1 MPRPR
6 VPDWVGPA
14 WGRARIVLAV
24 ITPLGWGVLATGVVA
39 WVLGVRL
46 GWQEALVI
54 GFACLVAMVLATVFT
69 LGRALVRVDVGLHP
83 ERVIVGNPAAGQ
95 VTVTNTARRRL
106 FPIRLELVVGLAT
119 AMFDLPSLGSD
130 QSHEELFVVP
140 THRRA
145 VIEVGP
151 ATTVRGD
158 PLGLLRNSV
167 EWAGV
172 KELFVHPRISLLES
186 LGAGFLR
193 DLEGNTTNDISMSD
207 LAFHTLRDYEPGDDR
222 RYVHWRSTART
233 GRLLVRQ
240 FVDTRRSHVTVV
252 VDGTKASYRT
262 EDDFETAISV
272 AGSLSVRAL
281 RDEQDTTMLASDRTI
296 AGRTPRLL
304 LDDLAR
310 VAPMDRP
317 LSEHAAHAWRLA
329 ADTSIAVL
337 VTGALMPFTDLRR
350 AAAIF
355 PPSVRTLAMVI
366 NGAGSTGISDAGQL
380 TVLTIPTLDDL
391 PGVMRAVLAR

>member
-1 MPRPR
+1 MPLL
-6 VPDWVGPA
+6 
-14 WGRARIVLAV
+14 ARGASVWRGVRTVLAV
-24 ITPLGWGVLATGVVA
+24 ITALGWAVLLAGVIAWIGGALA
-39 WVLGVRL
+39 
-46 GWQEALVI
+46 GWDEALVI
-54 GFACLVAMVLATVFT
+54 AAGCLVTLLLAGAFT
-69 LGRALVRVDVGLHP
+69 IGRAVVDVSVTLRP
-83 ERVIVGNPAAGQ
+83 ERVVVGNPAAGQ
-95 VTVTNTARRRL
+95 VSITNTARRRL
-106 FPIRLELVVGLAT
+106 LPLRLELTVGYAT
-119 AMFDLPSLGSD
+119 AMFDLPSLGHG
-130 QSHEELFVVP
+130 QRHEELFVVP

-158 PLGLLRNSV
+158 PIGLLRNSV

-252 VDGTKASYRT
+252 VDGRQSSYRT

-272 AGSLSVRAL
+272 AGSLAVRAL
-281 RDEQDTTMLASDRTI
+281 RDEQDTTVLASDRVS
-296 AGRTPRLL
+296 AARTPRLL
-304 LDDLAR
+304 LDDLCR
-310 VAPMDRP
+310 VGASEIA
-317 LSEHAAHAWRLA
+317 LSDNAAHAWRLA
-329 ADTSIAVL
+329 ADTSIGVL
-337 VTGALMPFTDLRR
+337 VTGSLMPFTDLRL

-355 PPSVRTLAMVI
+355 PPSVRTLAVVTD
-366 NGAGSTGISDAGQL
+366 GLGSAGISDAGEL
-380 TVLTIPTLDDL
+380 TVLTVPELDDL
-391 PGVMRAVLAR
+391 PSVIRAVLLR

>member
-366 NGAGSTGISDAGQL
+366 NGEGSTGISDAGQL